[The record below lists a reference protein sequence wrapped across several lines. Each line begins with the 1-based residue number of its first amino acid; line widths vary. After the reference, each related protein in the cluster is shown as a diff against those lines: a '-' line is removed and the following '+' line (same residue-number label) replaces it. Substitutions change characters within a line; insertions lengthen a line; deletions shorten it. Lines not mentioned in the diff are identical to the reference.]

1 MQPMPE
7 ALNLDYRVA
16 EPNDLDGLCAL
27 YEMFFEE
34 SALPK
39 LGLEIDIERGRR
51 WVARAIE
58 TNHPTQ
64 LIAVESNSDNF
75 VVGVL
80 GFDFDHTATVKPF
93 AYLDKFYVH
102 RNWRLSKVGSTLL
115 MVATDLAKSE
125 GAVAFRAGLSAGIP
139 GADTLFRAAGF
150 TETPHSVLFE
160 MRF

>member
-7 ALNLDYRVA
+7 ALKLDYRIA
-16 EPNDLDGLCAL
+16 EPDDLESLYAL
-27 YEMFFEE
+27 YEMFFDE

-39 LGLEIDIERGRR
+39 LGLEIDPERGKR
-51 WVARAIE
+51 WLVRAIE
-58 TNHPTQ
+58 TSHPTQ
-64 LIAVESNSDNF
+64 LIAVERDNDTF

-80 GFDFDHTATVKPF
+80 GFDFDHTATTKPF

-102 RNWRLSKVGSTLL
+102 RNWRRSKVGATLL

-125 GAVAFRAGLSAGIP
+125 GAVAFRAGLSGGIP
-139 GADTLFRAAGF
+139 GGDSLFRAAGF

-160 MRF
+160 MRL

>member
-1 MQPMPE
+1 MPE

-115 MVATDLAKSE
+115 MVATDLAKS
-125 GAVAFRAGLSAGIP
+125 ASPPASPAQ
-139 GADTLFRAAGF
+139 
-150 TETPHSVLFE
+150 TPCSGPPASPRHRTPSCS
-160 MRF
+160 R